1 MIIFKNNIYIGLFA
15 SCINTGVMCLTLSVI
30 LNMFSFDIFVDI
42 PSPHFM
48 LKEFNFDKVM
58 KPWPFVRTLG
68 GPPKLNGL
76 VFYKRK
82 KTKAVRLI
90 CRGWNDFWVWTRQGS
105 QIFFKRKYYVRWF
118 DFVIL
123 SSKLVS
129 PMNIFNTLQC
139 CLKSSEI

>member
-15 SCINTGVMCLTLSVI
+15 SCIITRVMCLTLSVI

-82 KTKAVRLI
+82 KTKAVSGRETGTRNAHFKIEILI
-90 CRGWNDFWVWTRQGS
+90 
-105 QIFFKRKYYVRWF
+105 
-118 DFVIL
+118 
-123 SSKLVS
+123 
-129 PMNIFNTLQC
+129 
-139 CLKSSEI
+139 